1 MIFRSNWAR
10 LGWCW
15 VRRQKEEEEEEEE
28 EGEEDLPP
36 INLLFIEFIQH
47 LAKAV
52 KENEQGSGR
61 GGDFPT
67 LRIYSKIGMNTV
79 STSSS
84 SSYDMDIYSKIGM
97 NEKWAQG
104 GLGTDLIMNKCV
116 TS

>member
-67 LRIYSKIGMNTV
+67 LRIYSKIGMN
-79 STSSS
+79 
-84 SSYDMDIYSKIGM
+84 
-97 NEKWAQG
+97 EKWAQG

>member
-1 MIFRSNWAR
+1 MLSERAR
-10 LGWCW
+10 VKPARVLA
-15 VRRQKEEEEEEEE
+15 RKDSSARE
-28 EGEEDLPP
+28 
-36 INLLFIEFIQH
+36 NRFIQH